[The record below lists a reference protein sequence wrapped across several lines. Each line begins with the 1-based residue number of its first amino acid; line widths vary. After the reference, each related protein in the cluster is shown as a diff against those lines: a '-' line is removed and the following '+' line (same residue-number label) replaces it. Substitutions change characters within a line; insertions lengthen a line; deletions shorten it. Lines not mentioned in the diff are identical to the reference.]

1 MRAQLFD
8 AEKQLVAL
16 KADLRM
22 GMQAALEERQ
32 HVEENLFLVKMA
44 DAKTV
49 GRDGE
54 GAGRGNGRGGSQK
67 P

>member
-1 MRAQLFD
+1 MRAQLFE

-22 GMQAALEERQ
+22 GMQAALEERH
-32 HVEENLFLVKMA
+32 HVEENLFQVKMA

-49 GRDGE
+49 RRDG
-54 GAGRGNGRGGSQK
+54 GGRGYNHGES
-67 P
+67 PSFCP